1 MDEYERVI
9 RQTLRRVR
17 EEQGLTQ
24 AELAKRLGVHRQ
36 TISRTETGKR
46 PLELG
51 EFFDWAQALGVD
63 YKVIFSDIAQHLP
76 KAHAA

>member
-24 AELAKRLGVHRQ
+24 AELAERLGVHRQ

-46 PLELG
+46 PVELG
-51 EFFDWAQALGVD
+51 EFFDWAQALGVE
-63 YKVIFSDIAQHLP
+63 YQVIFKDIAQHLP